1 MSRSQLEKLSILNTA
16 DFSDHFTFSVVQE
29 GSDEASRQVLSIEP
43 ASVPII
49 EDGQTIILTKN
60 YDLTVSG
67 LFKEDTISSLQTL
80 ADNRTSLV
88 FGGFGIGGQ
97 ILQLEGAM
105 NVNQVFSES
114 ASFRFNSPREA
125 KGVYDLTTVSPLHA
139 HTGTGKHTSGLSYST
154 NGLALYKWG
163 AASAGSGITAYGWEK
178 SSGATVSFATSTNQQ
193 TLSSTGGVKKLY
205 RNIYLPFGGKTLYF
219 NIDVVT
225 ANDDNASENGISIK
239 MISYTGD
246 ETGVDVDGTATSI
259 TSDDNG
265 TVKQAS
271 ITPTSDA
278 KMVQVIVQLGT
289 DDTLIFKNPTLQTS
303 STYEFVEFNT

>member
-16 DFSDHFTFSVVQE
+16 NFSNHFTFSVVQE

-43 ASVPII
+43 ASAPII

-88 FGGFGIGGQ
+88 FGGFGLGGQ

-105 NVNQVFSES
+105 NVNQIFSET

-125 KGVYDLTTVSPLHA
+125 KGGYDITTVSPLHA

-154 NGLALYKWG
+154 NGFALYKWG
-163 AASAGSGITAYGWEK
+163 DQDSSGIADGWTVTGTDTTTSFSNGIQVIDSGSSTLTMTRDVYLPFDGRAIYFNIKTNTGDAPTGTVSIQLISYTDDGTTPDATGSAVSVTAADTAYQ
-178 SSGATVSFATSTNQQ
+178 ATVSP
-193 TLSSTGGVKKLY
+193 SS
-205 RNIYLPFGGKTLYF
+205 
-219 NIDVVT
+219 
-225 ANDDNASENGISIK
+225 S
-239 MISYTGD
+239 
-246 ETGVDVDGTATSI
+246 
-259 TSDDNG
+259 
-265 TVKQAS
+265 
-271 ITPTSDA
+271 A
-278 KMVQVIVQLGT
+278 KMVRAIISLASGA
-289 DDTLIFKNPTLQTS
+289 DLEFKEPTLELN
-303 STYEFVEFNT
+303 STYNFVEFNT

>member
-16 DFSDHFTFSVVQE
+16 NFSNHFTFSVVQE

-43 ASVPII
+43 ASAPII

-88 FGGFGIGGQ
+88 FGGFGLGGQ

-105 NVNQVFSES
+105 NVNQIFSET

-125 KGVYDLTTVSPLHA
+125 KGGYDITTVSPLHA

-154 NGLALYKWG
+154 NGFALYKWG
-163 AASAGSGITAYGWEK
+163 DQDSSGIADGWTVTGTDTTTSFSNSIQVIDSGSSTLTMTRDVYLPFDGRAIYFNIKTNTGDAPTGTVNIQLISYTDDGSTPDVTVSAVPVTAADTAYQ
-178 SSGATVSFATSTNQQ
+178 ATVSP
-193 TLSSTGGVKKLY
+193 SS
-205 RNIYLPFGGKTLYF
+205 
-219 NIDVVT
+219 
-225 ANDDNASENGISIK
+225 S
-239 MISYTGD
+239 
-246 ETGVDVDGTATSI
+246 
-259 TSDDNG
+259 
-265 TVKQAS
+265 
-271 ITPTSDA
+271 A
-278 KMVQVIVQLGT
+278 KMVRAIISLASGA
-289 DDTLIFKNPTLQTS
+289 DLEFKEPTLELN
-303 STYEFVEFNT
+303 STYNFVEFNT

>member
-16 DFSDHFTFSVVQE
+16 NFSNHFTFSVVQE
-29 GSDEASRQVLSIEP
+29 GSDEASRQVISIEP
-43 ASVPII
+43 SSTPII
-49 EDGQTIILTKN
+49 EDGQSIILTKN

-67 LFKEDTISSLQTL
+67 LFKASTISSLQTL

-88 FGGFGIGGQ
+88 FGGFGLGGQ

-105 NVNQVFSES
+105 NVNQIFSES

-125 KGVYDLTTVSPLHA
+125 
-139 HTGTGKHTSGLSYST
+139 TGGYNSTTGKHTSGLSYST

-163 AASAGSGITAYGWEK
+163 AASSGNGILAYGWEK
-178 SSGATVSFATSTNQQ
+178 TSGASVSFATSTARQ
-193 TLSSTGGVKKLY
+193 TFSSSAGVQKLT

-225 ANDDNASENGISIK
+225 ANDQSTDGNGISIK

-246 ETGVDVDGTATSI
+246 ETGVDVDGTATGI
-259 TSDDNG
+259 TSSDNG

-271 ITPTSDA
+271 ITPSTDA

-289 DDTLIFKNPTLQTS
+289 DDSLVFKNPTLQTS
-303 STYEFVEFNT
+303 STYDFVEFNT

>member
-43 ASVPII
+43 ASAPII
-49 EDGQTIILTKN
+49 EDGQTIILSKN
-60 YDLTVSG
+60 FDLTVSG
-67 LFKEDTISSLQTL
+67 LFKASTISSLQTL

-125 KGVYDLTTVSPLHA
+125 TGGYN
-139 HTGTGKHTSGLSYST
+139 TGTGNDGKHTSGLAYST

-163 AASAGSGITAYGWEK
+163 AAAATGVNALAYGWTK
-178 SSGATVSFATSTNQQ
+178 SAGTVSFSTVTNAQ
-193 TLSSTGGVKKLY
+193 TFTHTGDAILHRDV
-205 RNIYLPFGGKTLYF
+205 YLPFDGRTLYF
-219 NIDVVT
+219 NINVT
-225 ANDDNASENGISIK
+225 ALSDNSGDSTIK
-239 MISYTGD
+239 IKLESF
-246 ETGVDVDGTATSI
+246 
-259 TSDDNG
+259 DDNG
-265 TVKQAS
+265 STSDVSGETVISSTGNKQVS

-278 KMVQVIVQLGT
+278 KMIRASVIIS
-289 DDTLIFKNPTLQTS
+289 DDDSISFKEPTLELD
-303 STYEFVEFNT
+303 STYNFVEFNT

>member
-1 MSRSQLEKLSILNTA
+1 MSRSQLEKISIA
-16 DFSDHFTFSVVQE
+16 DVPSGVGAFDYYNTFSVVQE

-43 ASVPII
+43 ASSPII
-49 EDGQTIILTKN
+49 EDGQTLITSKN

-67 LFKEDTISSLQTL
+67 LFKADTISGLQGL
-80 ADNRTSLV
+80 ADARTEVV
-88 FGGFGIGGQ
+88 FGGFGLGGQ
-97 ILQLEGAM
+97 ILQMDGSLNLG
-105 NVNQVFSES
+105 QVFTET

-125 KGVYDLTTVSPLHA
+125 KGGYDSV
-139 HTGTGKHTSGLSYST
+139 TGKHTAGLSYST

-163 AASAGSGITAYGWEK
+163 AASAGSGITAYGWQK
-178 SSGATVSFATSTNQQ
+178 SGGATVSFATSTNQQ
-193 TLSSTGGVKKLY
+193 TLSSSGGVKKLY

-225 ANDDNASENGISIK
+225 ADNQATDENGISIK
-239 MISYTGD
+239 MISYTGN
-246 ETGVDVDGTATSI
+246 ETGVDVDGTATEI
-259 TSDDNG
+259 TSADNG

-271 ITPTSDA
+271 ITPSSDA

-289 DDTLIFKNPTLQTS
+289 DDTLVFKNPTLQTS

>member
-43 ASVPII
+43 ASSPII
-49 EDGQTIILTKN
+49 EDGQTIILSKN
-60 YDLTVSG
+60 FDLTVSG
-67 LFKEDTISSLQTL
+67 LFKASTISSLQTL

-88 FGGFGIGGQ
+88 FGGFGLGDQ

-125 KGVYDLTTVSPLHA
+125 TGGYDST
-139 HTGTGKHTSGLSYST
+139 TGKHTSGLSYSN

-163 AASAGSGITAYGWEK
+163 AAAATGANALAYGWIK
-178 SSGATVSFATSTNQQ
+178 SAGTVSFSTVTSAQTFTHSSAAT
-193 TLSSTGGVKKLY
+193 LHRDV
-205 RNIYLPFGGKTLYF
+205 YLPFDGRTLYF
-219 NIDVVT
+219 NINVT
-225 ANDDNASENGISIK
+225 ALSDDSGDSTIK
-239 MISYTGD
+239 IKLESF
-246 ETGVDVDGTATSI
+246 
-259 TSDDNG
+259 DDNG
-265 TVKQAS
+265 STSDVSDETVISSTGNKQVS

-278 KMVQVIVQLGT
+278 KMIRASVIIGSS
-289 DDTLIFKNPTLQTS
+289 DSISFKEPTLQLD
-303 STYEFVEFNT
+303 STYNFVEFNT

>member
-43 ASVPII
+43 ASSPII
-49 EDGQTIILTKN
+49 EDGQTIILSKN
-60 YDLTVSG
+60 FDLTVSG
-67 LFKEDTISSLQTL
+67 LFKASTISSLQTL

-88 FGGFGIGGQ
+88 FGGFGLGGQ

-125 KGVYDLTTVSPLHA
+125 TGGYDST
-139 HTGTGKHTSGLSYST
+139 TGKHTSGLSYSN

-163 AASAGSGITAYGWEK
+163 AAAATGANALAYGWTK
-178 SSGATVSFATSTNQQ
+178 SAGTVSFSTVTNAQTFTHSSAAT
-193 TLSSTGGVKKLY
+193 LHRDV
-205 RNIYLPFGGKTLYF
+205 YLPFDGRTLYF
-219 NIDVVT
+219 NINVT
-225 ANDDNASENGISIK
+225 ALSDDSGDSTIK
-239 MISYTGD
+239 IKLESF
-246 ETGVDVDGTATSI
+246 
-259 TSDDNG
+259 DDNG
-265 TVKQAS
+265 STSDVSNETVISSTGNKQVS

-278 KMVQVIVQLGT
+278 KMIRASVIIGSS
-289 DDTLIFKNPTLQTS
+289 DSISFKEPTLQLD
-303 STYEFVEFNT
+303 STYNFVEFNT

>member
-1 MSRSQLEKLSILNTA
+1 MSRSQLEKLSILDTSN
-16 DFSDHFTFSVVQE
+16 FSNHFTFSVVQE

-67 LFKEDTISSLQTL
+67 LFKASTISSLQTL

-125 KGVYDLTTVSPLHA
+125 TGGYDSS
-139 HTGTGKHTSGLSYST
+139 TGKHSSDLSYST

-163 AASAGSGITAYGWEK
+163 AASAGSGVTAYGWQK
-178 SSGATVSFATSTNQQ
+178 SGGATVSFATSTNQQ
-193 TLSSTGGVKKLY
+193 TLSSSGGVKKLY

-225 ANDDNASENGISIK
+225 ANDDQSTENGISIK
-239 MISYTGD
+239 MISYTGN
-246 ETGVDVDGTATSI
+246 ETGVDVDGTATEI
-259 TSDDNG
+259 TSADNG

-271 ITPTSDA
+271 ITPSSDA

-289 DDTLIFKNPTLQTS
+289 DDTLVFKNPTLQTS
-303 STYEFVEFNT
+303 STYNFVEFNT

>member
-1 MSRSQLEKLSILNTA
+1 LSILNTA
-16 DFSDHFTFSVVQE
+16 NFSNHFTFSVVQE

-43 ASVPII
+43 TSTPII
-49 EDGQTIILTKN
+49 EDGQTLILSKN
-60 YDLTVSG
+60 FDLTVSG
-67 LFKEDTISSLQTL
+67 LFKASTISSLQTL

-125 KGVYDLTTVSPLHA
+125 TGGYDST
-139 HTGTGKHTSGLSYST
+139 TGKHTSGLSYST

-163 AASAGSGITAYGWEK
+163 AASAGSVTAYGWEK

-193 TLSSTGGVKKLY
+193 TLSSSGGVKKLY

-225 ANDDNASENGISIK
+225 ANDDGATTDGISIK
-239 MISYTGD
+239 MISYTGN

-259 TSDDNG
+259 TSADNG

-278 KMVQVIVQLGT
+278 KMVQVIVQLGE
-289 DDTLIFKNPTLQTS
+289 DDTLIFKNPTLQTN
-303 STYEFVEFNT
+303 STYNFVEFNT